1 MKGSNTNTWRG
12 ERGIVRIASARDE
25 TYTLELAGIHMV
37 PGADP
42 FGTNHATGQFQL
54 DGTVFSALP

>member
-1 MKGSNTNTWRG
+1 
-12 ERGIVRIASARDE
+12 VD
-25 TYTLELAGIHMV
+25 IHMI

-54 DGTVFSALP
+54 DGTVVSALP